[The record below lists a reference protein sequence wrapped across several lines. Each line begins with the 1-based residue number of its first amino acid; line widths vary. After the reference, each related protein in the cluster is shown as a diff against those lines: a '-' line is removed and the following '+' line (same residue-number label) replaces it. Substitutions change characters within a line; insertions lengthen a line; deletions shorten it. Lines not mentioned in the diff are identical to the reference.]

1 MKKIKVASMFMVAV
15 IGTAAIVPVV
25 STESYAADSAISVAE
40 HTPQEIRQYID
51 YHPSDTSYYDGFAVQ
66 PSTSYPYSAGRPD
79 DKALN
84 NALNYLNC
92 VRYIAGLQEVS
103 LNSEYSNLAQHA
115 ALVDCVNGVLTHFP
129 EQPSD
134 MPDDMYQLGAKGAG
148 SSNICAGSSNLA
160 RSVMLYM
167 DDSDFSNIDR
177 VGHRR
182 WCLNPGM
189 KETGFGIVGRYSAMY
204 AFDSKRTD
212 ATEKG
217 VCWPAQNMPVEYF
230 KPSVAWS
237 VSTGEDLDYY
247 NNITVNVTRKS
258 DSAEWNFSKTSSD
271 GDFYIENN
279 YYGQRG
285 CIIFR
290 PSDISISANDVY
302 DVRIE
307 GMEEPIEYTVN
318 FFSLADVQDE
328 SGENLIGDVNND
340 GFVDADDATAV
351 LVEYS
356 LLSTNQSGSFSELQ
370 KKSADI
376 NSDGFTDAD
385 DATKILEYYAYV
397 STNSDNI
404 SMKEWLLL

>member
-1 MKKIKVASMFMVAV
+1 MKKIKVASMFMVAI
-15 IGTAAIVPVV
+15 IGTIAIVPVV
-25 STESYAADSAISVAE
+25 STESYAADSAIIVAE

-51 YHPSDTSYYDGFAVQ
+51 AHPS
-66 PSTSYPYSAGRPD
+66 STSGNDKFAAEPSAKYPYSAGRPD
-79 DKALN
+79 DEAIN

-92 VRYIAGLQEVS
+92 VRYIAGIQEVS
-103 LNSEYSNLAQHA
+103 LNSEYNEFAQYA
-115 ALVDCVNGVLTHFP
+115 SLINSVNRKLTHFP
-129 EQPSD
+129 EQPPD
-134 MPDDMYQLGAKGAG
+134 MPDDMYQLCAKGAR
-148 SSNICAGSSNLA
+148 SSNLCAGTSNIA
-160 RSVMLYM
+160 RSVVAYM
-167 DDSDFSNIDR
+167 DDSNSSNIDR

-182 WCLNPGM
+182 WCLNPVM
-189 KETGFGIVGRYSAMY
+189 KETGFGIVGEYSAMY

-217 VCWPAQNMPVEYF
+217 VCWPAQNMPTEYF
-230 KPSVAWS
+230 SSSVAWS

-258 DSAEWNFSKTSSD
+258 DSAEWNFSKNSSD

-302 DVRIE
+302 DVKIE
-307 GMEEPIEYTVN
+307 GMKEPIEYTVS
-318 FFSLADVQDE
+318 FFSLEDVQNE
-328 SGENLIGDVNND
+328 SGENLTGDVNND
-340 GFVDADDATAV
+340 GFTDADDATAV

-356 LLSTNQSGSFSELQ
+356 LLSTNQSGSFSESQ
-370 KKSADI
+370 KKSADV